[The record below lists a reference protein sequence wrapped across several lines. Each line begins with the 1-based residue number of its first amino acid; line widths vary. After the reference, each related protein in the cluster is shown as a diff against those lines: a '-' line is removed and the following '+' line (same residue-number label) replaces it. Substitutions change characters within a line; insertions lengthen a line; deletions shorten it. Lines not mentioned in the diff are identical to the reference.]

1 MEKLYEQFDNLTD
14 YEKSIILIYK
24 SYYSY
29 AINNIDNIG
38 DEETLKN
45 IKDLYEYYKEIL
57 NKPENMFLSYTFKP
71 INNNSFNEFIESI
84 RRISTDLNNLKGKI
98 TLPYDMTV
106 YRCVSMLPGDDIY
119 SVSKGNLIS
128 TSESLNKAEMFINRG
143 SYRNVTYEFMLKKDT
158 PVLVVPY
165 SIKIDEN
172 EILKVKSNDSQ
183 EEIILFKDS
192 LDFSFNEMKDNYIKV
207 FTEPKKVSHL

>member
-45 IKDLYEYYKEIL
+45 IKDLYEYYKEVL

-84 RRISTDLNNLKGKI
+84 RRISSDLNNLKGKI

-106 YRCVSMLPGDDIY
+106 YRCVSMLPDDDIY

-143 SYRNVTYEFMLKKDT
+143 SYRNVTYEFVVKKGT

-192 LDFSFNEMKDNYIKV
+192 LDFSFNEMEDNYIKV

>member
-84 RRISTDLNNLKGKI
+84 RKISSDLNSIKDRI
-98 TLPYDMTV
+98 RLPYDMTV
-106 YRCVSMLPGDDIY
+106 YRCVSMLPDDDIY

-143 SYRNVTYEFMLKKDT
+143 SYRNVTYEFMLKKGS

-192 LDFSFNEMKDNYIKV
+192 LDFSFNEMEDNYIKV

>member
-45 IKDLYEYYKEIL
+45 IKDLYEYYKEVL
-57 NKPENMFLSYTFKP
+57 NKPENMFLSYTLKP

-84 RRISTDLNNLKGKI
+84 RRISSDLNNLKGKI

-106 YRCVSMLPGDDIY
+106 YRCVSMLPDDDIY

-143 SYRNVTYEFMLKKDT
+143 SYRNVTYEFVVKKGT

-192 LDFSFNEMKDNYIKV
+192 LDFSFNEMEDNYIKV